1 MTRLDKDFGP
11 KYSPVMQKGIQ
22 MTKVW
27 FDADL
32 IELKIEVSDG
42 TSLFS
47 NKVYAAY
54 HTMDALASNLSVFR
68 EHIHGGLLDIRLGE
82 FGPEYASGAFHARLH
97 FPRPGNLY
105 ITCKM
110 ESDFEEFSIK
120 KVASEATLYLKTEPV
135 LLDNFISEL
144 KSLNAK
150 RRDNANLEAI

>member
-1 MTRLDKDFGP
+1 
-11 KYSPVMQKGIQ
+11 MQLGIH

-27 FDADL
+27 FDDDM
-32 IELKIEVSDG
+32 IELKIAVSDG

-47 NKVYAAY
+47 NKVYVSYQA
-54 HTMDALASNLSVFR
+54 MDNMVSNLNAFR
-68 EHIHGGLLDIRLGE
+68 EQIHGGLLDIRLGE
-82 FGPEYASGAFHARLH
+82 FGPEYARGAFHARLH
-97 FPRPGNLY
+97 FPRPGKLY

-110 ESDFEEFSIK
+110 ESEFEEFSIK

-150 RRDNANLEAI
+150 KRDDAHLEAI